1 MKILRVAAAL
11 TIFIGSAP
19 AYAQVTFKH
28 ISGEEAARAVRGNTL
43 NSEFAGGKT
52 FSMSIHKR
60 TESGHVERHMDWDEV
75 FMIQDGNELL
85 NFGKTASNP
94 RQESP
99 GEFSGSTITDGKSV
113 MLHAG
118 DIVTMP
124 AGMWHQHVL
133 KTPTLRYVLIRT
145 EKPRS

>member
-1 MKILRVAAAL
+1 
-11 TIFIGSAP
+11 
-19 AYAQVTFKH
+19 
-28 ISGEEAARAVRGNTL
+28 
-43 NSEFAGGKT
+43 
-52 FSMSIHKR
+52 
-60 TESGHVERHMDWDEV
+60 MDWDEV
-75 FMIQDGNELL
+75 FMIQEGDELL
-85 NFGKTASNP
+85 NFGKAASNP

-99 GEFSGSTITDGKSV
+99 GEFSGGTITDGKSV

>member
-1 MKILRVAAAL
+1 MKNLHIAPVLAIFIAAA
-11 TIFIGSAP
+11 P
-19 AYAQVTFKH
+19 ASAQVTFKH
-28 ISGEEAARAVRGNTL
+28 ITGEEAARAVRGNTL
-43 NSEFAGGKT
+43 NSEFAEGKT

-75 FMIQDGNELL
+75 FMIQEGDELL
-85 NFGKTASNP
+85 NFGKAASNP

-99 GEFSGSTITDGKSV
+99 GEFSGGTITDGKSV

-133 KTPTLRYVLIRT
+133 KTPRLRYVLIRT

>member
-1 MKILRVAAAL
+1 MKNLRIAVVFI
-11 TIFIGSAP
+11 IFTASAP
-19 AYAQVTFKH
+19 AFAQVTFKR
-28 ISGEEAARAVRGNTL
+28 ITGEDAARAVRGNSL
-43 NSEFAGGKT
+43 NSTFAEGQA

-60 TESGHVERHMDWDEV
+60 TESGHVERHMDWDEA
-75 FMIQDGNELL
+75 FMIQDGDELL
-85 NFGKTASNP
+85 KFGKTASNP

-99 GEFSGSTITDGKSV
+99 GEFSGGTITDGKSV

-133 KTPTLRYVLIRT
+133 KTPTVRYVLIKTR
-145 EKPRS
+145 KSGG